1 MPITITWPQAFNSI
15 THVKCQGTGQ
25 VGSICACGNAS
36 AFGAIN
42 GVWAKAVAIGTVL
55 PTHHPSGAQPGSF
68 DAVSGDWWFLGTQ
81 LVPGVPCVANPGDN
95 TYLFAVWCS
104 FQGGTRDQHQSRRF
118 AAKCATATDCDGTA
132 SPCAGITRRH
142 PNAVADAGAGTGTST
157 VSIAPRQYQVQYQ
170 VKGQGV
176 RGPLA
181 SVVNTTWALSLRT
194 GGCGCTFAWDNEGD
208 GIQMPR
214 VVLRP
219 DGVISTEW
227 NVTLVLNGR
236 RAHYTCPTQ
245 EWNALGVN
253 RVRRVSGDE
262 SLPETLIVKPL

>member
-1 MPITITWPQAFNSI
+1 MWPQAFNSI

-36 AFGAIN
+36 VFGAIN
-42 GVWAKAVAIGTVL
+42 GVWAKAVPIGTVL
-55 PTHHPSGAQPGSF
+55 PTNHPGDAQPGSF
-68 DAVSGDWWFLGTQ
+68 DQASGDWWFLGAQ
-81 LVPGVPCVANPGDN
+81 LVPNVPCVANPGDN

-104 FQGGTRDQHQSRRF
+104 FQGGTSDQNRSTRF
-118 AAKCATATDCDGTA
+118 AAKCATATDCDGTGN
-132 SPCAGITRRH
+132 PCAGITLRH
-142 PNAVADAGAGTGTST
+142 PDAVAAAVAGAGAGTST
-157 VSIAPRQYQVQYQ
+157 VSTAPRQYQV
-170 VKGQGV
+170 KGHEA

-181 SVVNTTWALSLRT
+181 SLVNTTWTLSLRT

-214 VVLRP
+214 LVLRP

-227 NVTLVLNGR
+227 NLTLVLNGR
-236 RAHYTCPTQ
+236 RAHYTCPAP